1 MQVKTLV
8 FTEPRHLIIR
18 ESTYDPATLPET
30 FLAGPTIW
38 SLVSAGTE
46 LDGFY
51 LNSAGYFRYPTI
63 PGYACVF
70 RVEQVGSAVADF
82 CVGEYVLCMGKHTSW
97 QVMPADVCVKIPA
110 GVDLKEAPF
119 ARMAGI
125 SMASLSRCQIH
136 PGENVLVTGLG
147 PVGLMALQIFEN
159 LGYNAVGI
167 DPNPDR
173 VALAGQKSG
182 CPAYTQ
188 LPETLESTFGLAL
201 ECSGTQQAT
210 LTCCQGLR
218 MGGEL
223 SLVGVP
229 WKQTGDVQSYLILDK
244 IFHKYLTCHT
254 GWECDLPM
262 NPTQAQP
269 DGRCN
274 HFRLALKL
282 MSKGLIRM
290 DGLETIY
297 SYRDAQQMY
306 DALYHKTEQH
316 VSVLLRWD
324 D

>member
-8 FTEPRHLIIR
+8 FTEPRNLIIR
-18 ESTYDPATLPET
+18 ETTYHPDELPDDA
-30 FLAGPTIW
+30 LAGPTIY

-46 LDGFY
+46 LNGFY

-63 PGYACVF
+63 PGYSCVF
-70 RVEQVGSAVADF
+70 RVEQVGCAVKDF
-82 CVGEYVLCMGKHTSW
+82 EIGDIVLCMGKHTSW
-97 QVMPADVCVKIPA
+97 QVMSADQCVKVPN
-110 GVDLKEAPF
+110 GVDLKV

-136 PGENVLVTGLG
+136 PGENLLVTGLG
-147 PVGLMALQIFEN
+147 PVGLIALQIFEN

-167 DPNPDR
+167 DPNPER
-173 VALAGQKSG
+173 TRIAGEKSG
-182 CPAYTQ
+182 CPTYTE
-188 LPETLESTFGLAL
+188 LPDSLESSFGIAL

-210 LTCCQGLR
+210 LTCCKGLR

-229 WKQTGDVQSYLILDK
+229 WKQTGDVQSFPLLFD

-269 DGRCN
+269 DGRLN

-282 MSKGLIRM
+282 MKKGLIHM
-290 DGLETIY
+290 DGLDIVY
-297 SYRDAQQMY
+297 SYRDAQKVY
-306 DALYHKTEQH
+306 DAIYHKTEQH
-316 VSVLLRWD
+316 IAILFRWD